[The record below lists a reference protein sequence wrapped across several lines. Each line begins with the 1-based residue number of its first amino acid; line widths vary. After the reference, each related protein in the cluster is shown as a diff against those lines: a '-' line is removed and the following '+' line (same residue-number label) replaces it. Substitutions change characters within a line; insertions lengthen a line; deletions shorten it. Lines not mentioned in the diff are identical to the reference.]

1 MKKASSITHPPSSIT
16 LSKTPTKV
24 GVFDSGI
31 GGLTVVKSL
40 LTHRLFDE
48 IIYFG
53 DTARV
58 PYGVKD
64 RNTIIRYALEAVEFF
79 KNFDIDL
86 LIVACNT
93 VSAYALE
100 EMRAQAP
107 FDIVGVVEP
116 GILAAKNALADPRS
130 RILILGT
137 KATIGS
143 GAYQSLLQSHGYM
156 RIQAK
161 ATGLFVPLVEEGLF
175 GGEVLR
181 STMRHY
187 FSDCN
192 TPDAVILGCTHFPL
206 IAEAIGAYFGRKALL
221 IHSGEAIVEYLQ
233 AQYHLHENAVKTELK
248 FFASENPEGLRHVAA
263 QWLETGA

>member
-1 MKKASSITHPPSSIT
+1 MT
-16 LSKTPTKV
+16 LRV

-40 LTHRLFDE
+40 LEHHLFDE

-79 KNFDIDL
+79 KNFDIDM

-93 VSAYALE
+93 VSAYALD

-116 GILAAKNALADPRS
+116 GILAAKNALNDTGADV
-130 RILILGT
+130 LVLGT

-143 GAYQSLLQSHGYM
+143 RAYQKMLETYGY
-156 RIQAK
+156 RNVKAK
-161 ATGLFVPLVEEGLF
+161 ATGLFVPIVEEGLF
-175 GGEVLR
+175 EGDVLQ
-181 STMRHY
+181 STMQHY
-187 FSDCN
+187 FADCN

-206 IAEAIGAYFGRKALL
+206 IADAIGAYFENKALL
-221 IHSGEAIVEYLQ
+221 IHSGEAIVEYLEAHYGITKRADQ
-233 AQYHLHENAVKTELK
+233 TELK
-248 FFASENPEGLRHVAA
+248 FFASENPDGLRQVAA
-263 QWLETGA
+263 KWLGLKNH